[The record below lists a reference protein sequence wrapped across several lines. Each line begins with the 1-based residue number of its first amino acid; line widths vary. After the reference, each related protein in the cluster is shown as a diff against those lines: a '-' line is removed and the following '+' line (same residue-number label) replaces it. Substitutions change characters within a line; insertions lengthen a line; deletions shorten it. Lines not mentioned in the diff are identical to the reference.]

1 MYILNIYIY
10 IYIYIFTYINV
21 IYIYIYIYTYIYIQF
36 SKIFC
41 EQLSTFS
48 SNNVYSEFQQ
58 SYNNK
63 DILIE
68 LLIHNLLP

>member
-10 IYIYIFTYINV
+10 IYIYIYKCY
-21 IYIYIYIYTYIYIQF
+21 IYIYIYINTYIYIQF

>member
-1 MYILNIYIY
+1 MLYIY
-10 IYIYIFTYINV
+10 IYIYIN
-21 IYIYIYIYTYIYIQF
+21 TYIYIQF

-41 EQLSTFS
+41 EQLSTCS

>member
-1 MYILNIYIY
+1 MLYIY
-10 IYIYIFTYINV
+10 IYIN
-21 IYIYIYIYTYIYIQF
+21 TYIYIQF

>member
-1 MYILNIYIY
+1 ML
-10 IYIYIFTYINV
+10 
-21 IYIYIYIYTYIYIQF
+21 YIYIYTYIYIQF